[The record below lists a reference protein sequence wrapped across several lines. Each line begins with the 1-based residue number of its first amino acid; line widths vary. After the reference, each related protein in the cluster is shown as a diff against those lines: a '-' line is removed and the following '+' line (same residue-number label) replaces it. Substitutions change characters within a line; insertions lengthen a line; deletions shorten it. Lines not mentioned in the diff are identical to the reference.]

1 MPTID
6 KPSNNTDDAKAERNV
21 VPHMRVFVGVQVA
34 PEIARELA
42 GLACDLKQF
51 SVRLVATVD
60 IHVTLVP
67 PWNEASISETLEKLR
82 QVTNN
87 FGAFALKFQRICYG
101 PQPRRPRLLWAERAA
116 TNEIAAFH
124 AALIH
129 VFGRKYERP
138 FRPHATLAR
147 FPRNGSAIARRRPID
162 QQLALT
168 QQVDSIALFQ
178 SFAGSLPNAK
188 PRHQNIEQSLGAP
201 RKCARYRRGRSCGS
215 AMRNAMI

>member
-1 MPTID
+1 MISAGFAMPTID

-51 SVRLVATVD
+51 SVRLVATAD

-87 FGAFALKFQRICYG
+87 FGAFALTFQRICYG
-101 PQPRRPRLLWAERAA
+101 PQPRRPRLLWAECAA

-124 AALIH
+124 AALI
-129 VFGRKYERP
+129 
-138 FRPHATLAR
+138 
-147 FPRNGSAIARRRPID
+147 
-162 QQLALT
+162 
-168 QQVDSIALFQ
+168 
-178 SFAGSLPNAK
+178 
-188 PRHQNIEQSLGAP
+188 
-201 RKCARYRRGRSCGS
+201 
-215 AMRNAMI
+215 

>member
-51 SVRLVATVD
+51 SVRLVATAD

-87 FGAFALKFQRICYG
+87 FGAFALTFQRICYG
-101 PQPRRPRLLWAERAA
+101 PQPRRPRLLWAECAA

-178 SFAGSLPNAK
+178 SPCRGGGGYRVLASLELAGSAACAAANAQFFG
-188 PRHQNIEQSLGAP
+188 PSLAD
-201 RKCARYRRGRSCGS
+201 RS
-215 AMRNAMI
+215 